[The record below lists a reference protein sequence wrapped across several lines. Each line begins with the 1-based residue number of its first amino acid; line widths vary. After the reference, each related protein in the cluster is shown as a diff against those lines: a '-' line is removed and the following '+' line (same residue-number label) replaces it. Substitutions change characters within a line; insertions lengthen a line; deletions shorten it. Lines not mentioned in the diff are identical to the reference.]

1 MISDMERTVID
12 CLRRP
17 EFAGGITEIAKG
29 LWMKQD
35 VINVGRLVN
44 YSLRL
49 EVGAVYRRLGYL
61 LEHYDMADERALQ
74 PLRDQLSAT
83 YQRLDPLLPSEGTFI
98 SRWRLQLNVVPEEL
112 DAVRLG

>member
-1 MISDMERTVID
+1 
-12 CLRRP
+12 
-17 EFAGGITEIAKG
+17 
-29 LWMKQD
+29 MKQN
-35 VINVGRLVN
+35 VINVGHLVD

-49 EVGAVYRRLGYL
+49 NVGAVSRRPGYL
-61 LEHYDMADERALQ
+61 LEHYDMADERVLQ

-83 YQRLDPLLPSEGTFI
+83 YQRLDPLPPPEGTFI